1 MFPII
6 CQIGPLTVYS
16 YGLMLA
22 IAVIVCTY
30 LCRRD
35 AKKIGVDPD
44 IISDLGF
51 WLILSGI
58 IGARI
63 FYIMTF
69 WPTFENNWLE
79 MIMIQHGGL
88 SWQGGLILGT
98 LAGVWYVR
106 RKKLDLLQ
114 MCDLV
119 APYLALGQAIGRIGC
134 FLNGCCYG
142 TPVSWGVYFPS
153 LDEHV
158 HPTQLYDA
166 LGLLFIFFVLKWFQ
180 KHTDVKGKIFVLYF
194 ASAAGLR
201 FVIEFLR
208 GDHTDTYFGLS
219 LYQLVCLGL
228 VMVAFIVNSRL
239 KAPRK

>member
-1 MFPII
+1 MFPTI

-22 IAVIVCTY
+22 IAVITCTV

-35 AKKIGVDPD
+35 AKKIGIAPD

-51 WLILSGI
+51 WLLVSGI

-63 FYIMTF
+63 FYILTF

-88 SWQGGLILGT
+88 SWQGGLILGALT
-98 LAGVWYVR
+98 GVWYVR
-106 RKKLDLLQ
+106 RKKLDVLL
-114 MCDLV
+114 MLDLV
-119 APYLALGQAIGRIGC
+119 APYLGLGQAIGRIGC

-142 TPVSWGVYFPS
+142 KEVAWGVYFPS
-153 LDEHV
+153 LDERV
-158 HPTQLYDA
+158 HPTQLYDMT
-166 LGLLFIFFVLKWFQ
+166 GLVLIFFLLKWFQ
-180 KHTDVKGKIFVLYF
+180 KHTNVKGKVFVVYF
-194 ASAAGLR
+194 AAAAGLR
-201 FVIEFLR
+201 FVIEFFR
-208 GDHTDTYFGLS
+208 GDHTETYFGLS

-228 VMVAFIVNSRL
+228 ITVALVINSRL
-239 KAPRK
+239 KSTRK